1 MAGNCVMD
9 NPLETIVY
17 LNWDYTSID
26 DQLLHRYMVNRGHGD
41 VHRKWLRPIQ
51 RKSWME
57 LRGE

>member
-26 DQLLHRYMVNRGHGD
+26 DQLLHLHRIGKTRGIL
-41 VHRKWLRPIQ
+41 K
-51 RKSWME
+51 
-57 LRGE
+57 